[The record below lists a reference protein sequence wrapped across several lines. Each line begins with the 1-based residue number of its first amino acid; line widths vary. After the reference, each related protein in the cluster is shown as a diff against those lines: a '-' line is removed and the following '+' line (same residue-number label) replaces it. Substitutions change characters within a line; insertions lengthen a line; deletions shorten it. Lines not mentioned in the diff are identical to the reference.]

1 MRTLQK
7 QTNKTKK
14 KTQNKTKQTKP
25 KKPPKKQKQKQE
37 NPTTLNRKYVHANE
51 KRKHIILTL
60 SLRRKLVYLE
70 YRISLPFK

>member
-14 KTQNKTKQTKP
+14 THKTKQNKQNQ
-25 KKPPKKQKQKQE
+25 KKNPKKQKQKQE